1 MRGRGRER
9 GRAQRSGLPR
19 GAEPGRD
26 PVGTAFIVVLIVLVL
41 GSVLVGDRLG
51 QAARGMPIGPL
62 QTAAK
67 IAVAAPEWLNKAL
80 RIDKLA
86 DGIRSVVMGPFEE
99 VADPVPTEPGTP
111 PPSTEPTGSLEP
123 TDVAQVPLPD
133 PDAEPGA
140 GAPPAVPRGAEYR
153 AMTPSATTP
162 VSVIIHGDSMTEAF
176 GKYLRADLA
185 ATGQVNATHDFRF
198 SSGLAR
204 PDFFDWPAHLREV
217 MAGQDPDIVVMMF
230 GANDGQ
236 NVKPAGT
243 VLTFGTPE
251 WSAWYA
257 GRVGEAMDIVAQ
269 QGRRVYWVSL
279 PNARDAD
286 YAIRMKALNDV
297 FAAEAAKRPTIT
309 YVDTWA
315 LFAGPDGSYQAYQ
328 PDSQGTV
335 RLMRQD
341 DGIHLSIF
349 GAHKLSDH
357 LEGLIARDVGVVF

>member
-99 VADPVPTEPGTP
+99 VADPAPTKPA
-111 PPSTEPTGSLEP
+111 GSVET
-123 TDVAQVPLPD
+123 TDVAGAPLPD
-133 PDAEPGA
+133 PSGEPGSGETPTVP
-140 GAPPAVPRGAEYR
+140 GAAEYR
-153 AMTPSATTP
+153 AMTPSAATP

-176 GKYLRADLA
+176 GKYLRADLV
-185 ATGQVNATHDFRF
+185 ATGQVSAVHDFRF
-198 SSGLAR
+198 SSGFAR

-217 MAGQDPDIVVMMF
+217 MSEQDPDIVVMMF

-243 VLTFGTPE
+243 VLEFGTPE